1 MTERLPRNYLPTN
14 YDLFIHIV
22 EQQESFDASV
32 TITYQKTNEDSK
44 TYLNKYSNITIKS
57 ITQNGIPLKYDSDYE
72 LLTIYR
78 STDPDQDISSYPITI
93 NYLLHPI
100 KYNTNGFYEYSD
112 NCYFTKFEPNY
123 AQMLLPCFDEPCVRS
138 TFSVKIRIPSNL
150 VGISNMP
157 VETSTIIENETE
169 IKFLPTPPMC
179 TYLLAI
185 FVGDFGFIEGLT
197 KSGTPVRMHAEKSRE
212 NILEKHL
219 KVAIF
224 ALEWMEEK
232 MGVKYELPILQLLS
246 HPGIS

>member
-1 MTERLPRNYLPTN
+1 MIYTFTMV
-14 YDLFIHIV
+14 LF
-22 EQQESFDASV
+22 EASV
-32 TITYQKTNEDSK
+32 TITFQKNKDDDKILLNTN
-44 TYLNKYSNITIKS
+44 SNLVIKS
-57 ITQNGIPLKYDSDYE
+57 VIQNNIPLEYVVDYPLLIIHRLKDS
-72 LLTIYR
+72 
-78 STDPDQDISSYPITI
+78 DQDISSYPITI